1 MNPALH
7 ILHLED
13 DVNDAALIQATLT
26 GGGIACTIQRVETS
40 ADFWAALERGGV
52 DLVISDYLLP
62 HFDGLSALK
71 LVRGKWPDLPF
82 ILVSGTL
89 GEEQAIESLKSGATD
104 YVLKDRLLRLVSA
117 VRRALAESARHTERR
132 RAEDEL
138 RWKTALLEAQLN
150 ADIDGVVVVDAQGRK
165 LLQNRRMAELWRL
178 PPEIASQPD
187 GEADLRQ
194 VLPQVRE
201 PDRFLAKIHHLS
213 AHPEEISRDE
223 IERTDGSVLDRYSS
237 PVLGPAGE
245 YYGRIWTFRDITD
258 QKKLEAQFR
267 QAQKM
272 EAVGRL
278 AAGVAHDFNNLLTII
293 LVNCGLL
300 LEEDRPADFP
310 KESLKEIKM
319 AGERAA
325 NLTRQL
331 LAFSRQQ
338 LLEPRELDLNV
349 TVTDCARMLQR
360 LVGEDI
366 TLKLVLDP
374 DVKRVRAD
382 PGQLEQAL
390 MNLVV
395 NARDAIPKFGNIT
408 IQTAVVAPED
418 KPGPFQP
425 QARPGGCVTLSV
437 ADTGCGMD
445 EATQARIFEPFF
457 TTKEP
462 GKGTGLGLAMVFGFI
477 QQSGGFINVTSR
489 PGAGSTFTI
498 HLPALAP
505 GEFSSTPAE
514 PPEEPAGGTETILL
528 AEDEAAVRMLTRH
541 VLTARG
547 YTVLEAARGDEAV
560 RLAKAHGGRI
570 DLLITDMVMP
580 VMGGGELAEEIRA
593 LMPGIKVMLMSGYT
607 GDALTRHGGVALD
620 DCFLR
625 KPFSVRALASKVRA
639 LLDDGGKDGEQK

>member
-1 MNPALH
+1 MKAPLH

-13 DVNDAALIQATLT
+13 DANDAALIQATLA
-26 GGGIACTIQRVETS
+26 GGGIGCTIKRVETS
-40 ADFWAALERGGV
+40 ADFWAELERGGV

-71 LVRGKWPDLPF
+71 MVRVKWPDLPF

-89 GEEQAIESLKSGATD
+89 GEEQAIESLQSGATD
-104 YVLKDRLLRLVSA
+104 YVLKDRLLRLVTA

-132 RAEDEL
+132 RAEAEL

-150 ADIDGVVVVDAQGRK
+150 ADIDGVLVVDAQGRK

-178 PPEIASQPD
+178 PPEIAAHPD
-187 GEADLRQ
+187 NEVELQ
-194 VLPQVRE
+194 FVTPQVRE
-201 PDRFLAKIHHLS
+201 PDRFLAKIQHLS
-213 AHPEEISRDE
+213 AHPEEVSRDE
-223 IERTDGSVLDRYSS
+223 IERVDGSVLDRYSS

-300 LEEDRPADFP
+300 QEEALPGDFL
-310 KESLKEIKM
+310 KDSLTEIKE

-338 LLEPRELDLNV
+338 LLEPRELNLNE
-349 TVTDCARMLQR
+349 TVTDCARMLRR

-366 TLKLVLDP
+366 HLELVLDQG
-374 DVKRVRAD
+374 VKRVRAD

-395 NARDAIPKFGNIT
+395 NARDAIPQFGKIT
-408 IQTAVVAPED
+408 LQTGTVVLEEN
-418 KPGPFQP
+418 QVRLHP
-425 QARPGGCVTLSV
+425 QARPGGYVTLSV
-437 ADTGCGMD
+437 TDTGSGMD
-445 EATQARIFEPFF
+445 EATLARIFEPFF

-477 QQSGGFINVTSR
+477 QQSGGHITVISR

-505 GEFSSTPAE
+505 GEVSPTPSE
-514 PPEEPAGGTETILL
+514 PPPEPAGGTETILL
-528 AEDEAAVRMLTRH
+528 VEDEAGVRMLTRH

-547 YTVLEAARGDEAV
+547 YKVLEAARGDEAIQ
-560 RLAKAHGGRI
+560 LAKAHTGKMH
-570 DLLITDMVMP
+570 LLITDMVMP
-580 VMGGGELAEEIRA
+580 VMGGGQLAEEIRA
-593 LMPGIKVMLMSGYT
+593 LFPGIKVMLMSGYT
-607 GDALTRHGGVALD
+607 GDALTRHGGLTLD
-620 DCFLR
+620 ACFLR
-625 KPFSVRALASKVRA
+625 KPFSVRALVLKVRA
-639 LLDDGGKDGEQK
+639 LLDE